1 MKQTRDQSKKNQRSS
16 LSWLLLLSLITI
28 AAMIGLSGFINKSIE
43 ALANNEIVLSHNL
56 PKASDSNPP
65 PFVF

>member
-1 MKQTRDQSKKNQRSS
+1 MKQARDQSKKGHKSS

-28 AAMIGLSGFINKSIE
+28 GSVIGISSFVKKSIE
-43 ALANNEIVLSHNL
+43 SLANNEIVLSHNL
-56 PKASDSNPP
+56 PKSSDTPP